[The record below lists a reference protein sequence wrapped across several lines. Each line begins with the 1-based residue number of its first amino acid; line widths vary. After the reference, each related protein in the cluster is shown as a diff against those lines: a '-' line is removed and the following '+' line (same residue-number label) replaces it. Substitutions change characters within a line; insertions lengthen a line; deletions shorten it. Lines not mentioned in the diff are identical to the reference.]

1 MFNVVNFTFLKIVVK
16 YVYHQ
21 KYHLHH
27 FKYTAQ
33 YC

>member
-21 KYHLHH
+21 MYHLHH